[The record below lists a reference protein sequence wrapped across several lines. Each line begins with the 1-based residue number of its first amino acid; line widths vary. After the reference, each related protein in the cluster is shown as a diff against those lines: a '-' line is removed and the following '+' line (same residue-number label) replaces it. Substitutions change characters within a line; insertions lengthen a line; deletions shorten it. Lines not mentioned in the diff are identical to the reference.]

1 MYISRISIDNYGC
14 IEHFN
19 YTFRYNKKTNPVPLV
34 LIGKNGTG
42 KTLVLANIIDALVE
56 LKRQC
61 FQNLLEVSD
70 AKYFKIGSKNYIRRG
85 AEYSRVAISFE
96 NNSSPLTMYDI
107 MSNAPQLHIDNNII
121 QLKEIANK
129 SEFLENGFS
138 KKITG
143 THKKT
148 DYSDFI
154 QLYFPADRYYQP
166 LWYNDANYKKV
177 NYDGS
182 SDIHSARSNII
193 KIDLL
198 SNIKE
203 WLIDVWM
210 SQTVQIFS
218 IANDEKIPAELR
230 GKTVQIPQ
238 NTPLQSIINQLF
250 TIIKGIPCQAQR
262 PNRKIKMIGIAGAKS
277 NCYDISQLSA
287 GEMFLYGIG
296 LSILKEWDIN
306 HEVNNTEEIRGTVII
321 DEADAN
327 LHIDFMYNSLPKLM
341 QMFPN
346 VQFIITTH
354 SPFLLAGLKQKYGQD
369 IDIVN
374 MPYGNIV
381 ATIEDFS
388 EMSRAFEIF
397 DAEAALVYQR
407 SSLLSVEYE
416 KLKTLS
422 NKIFIVTEGKTDIEH
437 IKNAF
442 SRLYSDDDEVIK
454 RIQYFNF
461 DNSETL
467 GDELKK
473 ALRGWAK
480 IPNSCKIIA
489 LIDRDKEIISS
500 GDNEYTCLGNNVY
513 LCNIP
518 FIENAERAKDDRI
531 SIEHYYSNAE
541 LSLDIGCGHLYL
553 WHDFDKYGTSYDKC
567 WSIKNYTK
575 NNNSNPLRIIDKND
589 RNLEQKSDDAKI
601 ISKNEFANY
610 VIAHPEKYNVDNFA
624 QIYNLI
630 KKIVDETSLV

>member
-14 IEHFN
+14 IEHFD
-19 YTFRYNKKTNPVPLV
+19 YTFRYNKKSNPVPLV

-96 NNSSPLTMYDI
+96 NNSSPLTMHDI

-121 QLKEIANK
+121 QLEEIANK
-129 SEFLENGFS
+129 SEFLEDGFS
-138 KKITG
+138 RKITG

-182 SDIHSARSNII
+182 SDIHSAKSNII

-210 SQTVQIFS
+210 SQTVQI
-218 IANDEKIPAELR
+218 IPIVNDERIPAELR

-262 PNRKIKMIGIAGAKS
+262 PNRKIKMIGIAGAES

-327 LHIDFMYNSLPKLM
+327 LHIDFMYYSLPKLM

-346 VQFIITTH
+346 IQFIITTH

-407 SSLLSVEYE
+407 SRLLSIEYE

-422 NKIFIVTEGKTDIEH
+422 NKIFIVTEGKTDIKH

-442 SRLYSDDDEVIK
+442 SRLYSDDDEIIK

-489 LIDRDKEIISS
+489 LIDRDKEIVSS

-601 ISKNEFANY
+601 ISKDEFSNY

-630 KKIVDETSLV
+630 KRIVDETSLA

>member
-14 IEHFN
+14 IEHFD
-19 YTFRYNKKTNPVPLV
+19 YTFRYNKKSNPVPLV

-96 NNSSPLTMYDI
+96 NNSSPLTMHDI

-121 QLKEIANK
+121 QLEEIANK
-129 SEFLENGFS
+129 SEFLEDGFS
-138 KKITG
+138 RKITG

-182 SDIHSARSNII
+182 SDIHSAKSNII

-210 SQTVQIFS
+210 SQTVQI
-218 IANDEKIPAELR
+218 IPIVNDERIPAELR

-262 PNRKIKMIGIAGAKS
+262 PNRKIKMIGIAGAES

-327 LHIDFMYNSLPKLM
+327 LHIDFMYCSLPKLM

-346 VQFIITTH
+346 IQFIITTH

-407 SSLLSVEYE
+407 SSLLSIEYE

-422 NKIFIVTEGKTDIEH
+422 NKIFIVTEGKTDIKH

-442 SRLYSDDDEVIK
+442 SRLYSDDDEIIK

-489 LIDRDKEIISS
+489 LIDRDKEIVFS

-601 ISKNEFANY
+601 ISKDEFANY

-630 KKIVDETSLV
+630 KRIVDETSLA